1 VYNIALIGKAR
12 SGKDTA
18 AAFLVRER
26 AYTRIAFADPLK
38 EMALSI
44 DPLIP
49 AGRVIGQRLH
59 VRLSALVNDVGWE
72 YAKDYYPEVRAM
84 LQRIGQTQREF
95 DADYWVRVASRK
107 IAGAERWNLPV
118 VVTDVRYQNEADML
132 RARGFRM
139 VRIIRPLAHMANPN
153 HQYGKHAAMVVH
165 TSETE
170 LDNYPTDA
178 VIYND
183 KDVATLQRAIL
194 F

>member
-26 AYTRIAFADPLK
+26 AYTRVAFADPLK

-44 DPLIP
+44 DPIIP
-49 AGRVIGQRLH
+49 AGRVVGQRVH
-59 VRLSALVNDVGWE
+59 VHLSMLVRDVGWE
-72 YAKDYYPEVRAM
+72 YAKDHYPEVRRI
-84 LQRIGQTQREF
+84 LQSIGQTQRDF
-95 DADYWVRVASRK
+95 DADYWVNVAARK

-118 VVTDVRYQNEADML
+118 VVTDVRYRNEADML

-139 VRIIRPLAHMANPN
+139 VRVIRPSAGRRQGPAE
-153 HQYGKHAAMVVH
+153 QHA
-165 TSETE
+165 SENE
-170 LDNYPTDA
+170 LNDYPTDA

>member
-18 AAFLVRER
+18 ATFLVRER
-26 AYTRIAFADPLK
+26 AYTRVAFADPLK

-49 AGRVIGQRLH
+49 TWQGVH
-59 VRLSALVNDVGWE
+59 VRLSTLVRDAGWE
-72 YAKDYYPEVRAM
+72 YAKDHYPEVRRI
-84 LQRIGQTQREF
+84 LQSIGQTQRDF
-95 DADYWVRVASRK
+95 DADYWVNVAARK
-107 IAGAERWNLPV
+107 IAGAERWNMPV
-118 VVTDVRYQNEADML
+118 VVTDVRYRNEADML

-139 VRIIRPLAHMANPN
+139 VRIIRPRIGVTMGEAR
-153 HQYGKHAAMVVH
+153 AAMH
-165 TSETE
+165 ASETE
-170 LDNYPTDA
+170 LDDYPTDA

-183 KDVATLQRAIL
+183 KDVAALQRAIL

>member
-1 VYNIALIGKAR
+1 MYNIALIGKAR

-38 EMALSI
+38 EMALGV
-44 DPLIP
+44 DPLVP
-49 AGRVIGQRLH
+49 THLCGERLIH
-59 VRLSALVNDVGWE
+59 VRLSALVRDVGWE
-72 YAKDYYPEVRAM
+72 YAKDHYPEVRAV

-95 DADYWVRVASRK
+95 DADYWVNVAARK
-107 IAGAERWNLPV
+107 IAGAERWNMPV
-118 VVTDVRYQNEADML
+118 VVTDVRYANEADML

-139 VRIIRPLAHMANPN
+139 VRIIRPFAEMRQGAAA
-153 HQYGKHAAMVVH
+153 QHA
-165 TSETE
+165 SETE
-170 LDNYPTDA
+170 LNDYPTDA

-183 KDVATLQRAIL
+183 GDVTQLQRAIL

>member
-1 VYNIALIGKAR
+1 MYNIALIGKAR

-26 AYTRIAFADPLK
+26 AYTRVAFADPLK

-44 DPLIP
+44 DPWIP
-49 AGRVIGQRLH
+49 THPYGDRRIH
-59 VRLSALVNDVGWE
+59 VRLSALVRDAGWE
-72 YAKDYYPEVRAM
+72 YAKDHYPEVRHT

-95 DADYWVRVASRK
+95 DADYWVNVAARK

-118 VVTDVRYQNEADML
+118 VVTDVRYRNEADML

-139 VRIIRPLAHMANPN
+139 VRIIRPFAEMRQGASA
-153 HQYGKHAAMVVH
+153 QHA
-165 TSETE
+165 SETE
-170 LDNYPTDA
+170 LDDYPAD
-178 VIYND
+178 VLIRND
-183 KDVATLQRAIL
+183 GDLAQLQRAIL

>member
-1 VYNIALIGKAR
+1 MQGGIRVDRRETVYNIALIGKAR

-18 AAFLVRER
+18 ASHLVSTR

-49 AGRVIGQRLH
+49 TAYGVHARLG
-59 VRLSALVNDVGWE
+59 ALVRDVGWE
-72 YAKDYYPEVRAM
+72 YAKDVYPEVRRT
-84 LQRIGQTQREF
+84 LQAIGQTQREF
-95 DADYWVRVASRK
+95 DENYWVNVAARK

-139 VRIIRPLAHMANPN
+139 VRIIRPFAETRKGPEA
-153 HQYGKHAAMVVH
+153 QH
-165 TSETE
+165 TSENE
-170 LDNYPTDA
+170 LNDYPTDA

-183 KDVATLQRAIL
+183 GDVAALQRAII